1 MSKVRHLLLDT
12 GCSLRH
18 FQKLDPPIWPLFC
31 RSFTVTTV
39 YKKWLPTQ
47 ISCEFKILDN
57 LGATMSKIKITSYQG
72 EFFLFYSQN
81 SRYNCVILGSI
92 IHFSIYYSFC
102 YINEYWG
109 LSLRALYPSMI
120 KCCADNLKNRLFF
133 FNFIYI
139 NKKYDKFISTLF
151 LLSPWYWVLSKYGVR
166 HSRYC
171 ISLFLGKS

>member
-1 MSKVRHLLLDT
+1 MSKVKHLLLDT

-18 FQKLDPPIWPLFC
+18 FQKLDPPIWHLFC
-31 RSFTVTTV
+31 RTFTVTTV

-72 EFFLFYSQN
+72 KFFLFYSQN
-81 SRYNCVILGSI
+81 SRYNCVILGPIS
-92 IHFSIYYSFC
+92 HFSIYYTFC

-120 KCCADNLKNRLFF
+120 KCCADNF
-133 FNFIYI
+133 
-139 NKKYDKFISTLF
+139 KKVAPSLT
-151 LLSPWYWVLSKYGVR
+151 LSPQDPAIYLQNCARSLLVDSVYYFFSCRKYR
-166 HSRYC
+166 
-171 ISLFLGKS
+171 